1 MQEGAAMT
9 KTDRPRD
16 MANDIISAIR
26 EGTKKWTRTVKA
38 EERSP
43 ASRAYRQSRMTRER
57 GISFKE
63 AAAQVMEKAY
73 KEVSGNGTLPAN
85 ARQIMYKARPQIQ
98 RVTGRQL
105 KDKYF
110 TQTVLP
116 DYLQENGVDWD
127 VVYDA
132 RGHFTEPHDGD
143 SFGLGTLEVRDYL
156 GDLHD
161 PSVVAA
167 GFSQAKAETKGP
179 SGNFGAVLFIE
190 KEGFDP
196 ILEAA
201 RIAERFDV
209 AIMST
214 KGMSVTAARALADQ
228 MCFEHDI
235 PLLLLHDFDKAGFS
249 IAGTL
254 QRDTRRYQFQ
264 NNITVIDLGLSL
276 ADVEEMGLEA
286 EYQHHPKERR
296 SALEENLRTNG
307 ASEADIA
314 FMMRDFDRLR
324 STRRVELNAM
334 TSPQFVAF
342 VERKL
347 TENGVVKI
355 VPGEHLL
362 ADLYISIKKGR
373 RIEEAIAA
381 LNDEI
386 DANDCKPPKDL
397 ERRVRKVL
405 ENHPAIRW
413 DAAVAN
419 IANGAAGD
427 DAPSLF
433 EEVLQFIETFE
444 GSPGELLDWQR
455 SKRAEWASLSM
466 ERQTAVS
473 HACNTRFKQLL
484 EQDP

>member
-9 KTDRPRD
+9 KTNRRRD
-16 MANDIISAIR
+16 MANDIIGAIR

-43 ASRAYRQSRMTRER
+43 ASRSYRQSRMTRER
-57 GISFKE
+57 GVSIKE
-63 AAAQVMEKAY
+63 AAAQIMEEAFMKA
-73 KEVSGNGTLPAN
+73 SGNGQFPAN
-85 ARQIMYKARPQIQ
+85 ARQIMYAARPHIQ
-98 RVTGRQL
+98 KVTGRQL
-105 KDKYF
+105 NDQYF
-110 TQTVLP
+110 TQTLLP

-143 SFGLGTLEVRDYL
+143 SFGIGTLEVRNYL
-156 GDLHD
+156 ADLHD
-161 PSVVAA
+161 PSIFAA
-167 GFSQAKAETKGP
+167 GFSHAKVETKGP
-179 SGNFGAVLFIE
+179 CGNFGAVLFIE

-264 NNITVIDLGLSL
+264 NDITVIDLGLSL

-286 EYQHHPKERR
+286 EYQHHSKANRR
-296 SALEENLRTNG
+296 ALEENLRMNG
-307 ASEADIA
+307 ASGAEIA
-314 FMMRDFDRLR
+314 FMFRDFDRLR

-342 VERKL
+342 VERNL
-347 TENGVVKI
+347 LENGVAKI
-355 VPGEHLL
+355 VPDEDLL
-362 ADLYISIKKGR
+362 ADLYISIEKGR
-373 RIEEAIAA
+373 RIEEAIED
-381 LNDEI
+381 LNCEI
-386 DANDCKPPKDL
+386 DMGDCEPPKDL
-397 ERRVRKVL
+397 EQRVRKVL
-405 ENHPAIRW
+405 ETHPAMRW
-413 DAAVAN
+413 DAAVAK
-419 IANGAAGD
+419 IAREVAGD
-427 DAPSLF
+427 HDPSLF
-433 EEVLQFIETFE
+433 EEPLQFIETFD
-444 GSPGELLDWQR
+444 GTAGALLDWWR
-455 SKRAEWASLSM
+455 SKRAERAALT
-466 ERQTAVS
+466 EEQQNIVS
-473 HACNTRFKQLL
+473 EAYNAKFNQLISQY
-484 EQDP
+484 E

>member
-1 MQEGAAMT
+1 MLRRRESHIRIAESQRSWSKGSPTMA
-9 KTDRPRD
+9 KNKSRD
-16 MANDIISAIR
+16 LASDIIDAVR

-43 ASRAYRQSRMTRER
+43 ASRAYRASRMTRER
-57 GISFKE
+57 GTSIKE
-63 AAAQVMEKAY
+63 AAAQIMEAAY
-73 KEVSGNGTLPAN
+73 LQASGNGELPAKP
-85 ARQIMYKARPQIQ
+85 RQIMYAARPHIQ
-98 RVTGRQL
+98 KETGKQL
-105 KDKYF
+105 DDNYF
-110 TQTVLP
+110 PQVLLP
-116 DYLQENGVDWD
+116 DYIEEHGVDWD
-127 VVYDA
+127 VVWDA
-132 RGHFTEPHDGD
+132 RGHFTEPHGGE
-143 SFGLGTLEVRDYL
+143 SFGIGTLEVRSYL
-156 GDLHD
+156 AGFND
-161 PSVVAA
+161 PSVTHA
-167 GFSQAKAETKGP
+167 GFSQAKVETKGP
-179 SGNFGAVLFIE
+179 SGSFGAVLFIE

-386 DANDCKPPKDL
+386 DANDWKPPKDL

-433 EEVLQFIETFE
+433 EEVLQFIATFE

-455 SKRAEWASLSM
+455 SKRTE
-466 ERQTAVS
+466 
-473 HACNTRFKQLL
+473 
-484 EQDP
+484 